1 MTNEKSFIELQNLTK
16 IYREGKSDRT
26 VLRNI
31 TATVNRGDVIVLLG
45 RSGSGKS
52 TLLNL
57 LCGIDIPSS
66 GQVCINNIAITG
78 LSEHKRTLFRR
89 KHIGFIFQFFNLI
102 PTLTVEENLLL
113 PLELN
118 GLTGI
123 DEEKKAF
130 ELLDMTGL
138 SDRRKSYPEQ
148 LSGGEQQRVA
158 IARALSHDP
167 MIILADEPTGNLDFE
182 TGSNILSL
190 LQTLAV
196 QSGKT
201 MIIATHSKEMVCS
214 SFQKVRVITLNGRG
228 SIEELHDERVTGKL

>member
-1 MTNEKSFIELQNLTK
+1 MINGKSFIELQALSKT
-16 IYREGKSDRT
+16 YPEGKTDRT
-26 VLRNI
+26 VLRDI
-31 TATVNRGDVIVLLG
+31 TATVNRGEVIVLLG

-66 GQVCINNIAITG
+66 GHVFINNINITG
-78 LSEHKRTLFRR
+78 LSEHERTLFRR

-118 GLTGI
+118 GLTGKE
-123 DEEKKAF
+123 EEKKAF
-130 ELLDMTGL
+130 EILAQTGL
-138 SDRRKSYPEQ
+138 SDRRKSYPDQ

-167 MIILADEPTGNLDFE
+167 MLILADEPTGNLDFE
-182 TGSNILSL
+182 TGQQILSIL
-190 LQTLAV
+190 DDLAGKT
-196 QSGKT
+196 GKT
-201 MIIATHSKEMVCS
+201 MIMATHSKEMVCS
-214 SFQKVRVITLNGRG
+214 ILRKVRLLNLNGKG
-228 SIEELHDERVTGKL
+228 YIEEILQ